1 MLSVKYRVD
10 AQTGMYV
17 AIANKINSHEFTARA
32 TKHMKVDAA
41 GDWFNLRVL
50 LQSVCW
56 LVQNYH

>member
-41 GDWFNLRVL
+41 
-50 LQSVCW
+50 
-56 LVQNYH
+56 